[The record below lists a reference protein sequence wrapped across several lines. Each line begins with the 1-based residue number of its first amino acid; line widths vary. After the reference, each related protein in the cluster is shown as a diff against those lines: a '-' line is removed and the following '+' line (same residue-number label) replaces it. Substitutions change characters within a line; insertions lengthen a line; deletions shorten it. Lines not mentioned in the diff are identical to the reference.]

1 MKPDTPDTP
10 DTLDT
15 LDPAAAPPASRL
27 PNLRQRVAFLNQSR
41 ELALAAMFAAALAA
55 RVLGQPVEVAT
66 LVLLGLW
73 FGSAWAL
80 ARVCAG
86 AWLGIGD
93 HDLHR
98 VEIVYFASEIIL
110 ITGLAGAAGAAIWL
124 PLLFYLVSILYATM
138 VLPTRPVRW
147 LAISAALC
155 FSGLVLLDAVRSRA
169 LPALNGGQ
177 PTLARIALLGAV
189 ALGGYGLMGVL
200 ISQFSRML
208 NGHALALQSANR
220 KLAAA
225 SLELRQHRDHLEDRV
240 RQRTCELER
249 ATDELR
255 RANQDLRALNQLKS
269 NFLANVSHEL
279 RTPLTSIRSFSEI
292 LLDYPDEDV
301 FTRCEFLE
309 IIKSES
315 DRLTRLI
322 NDVLD
327 LAKIEAGK
335 MEWHTQPVPVAE
347 LAREALS
354 VIQLVAAN
362 RGLKLI
368 NSVPAE
374 VRVSADPDRLRQV
387 LTNLLSNALKFT
399 PSGSIEV
406 GALPVSGEAAERVL
420 FVADTGVGV
429 PAENLERIFEKFHQS
444 GNGLSDKPAGT
455 GLGLSI
461 CREILAHLGGR
472 IWAGP
477 HALQGSTFYFTLPAV
492 APELESALAAAP
504 TAFSARA

>member
-1 MKPDTPDTP
+1 M
-10 DTLDT
+10 TLDT
-15 LDPAAAPPASRL
+15 LDPAAVPSASLL

-55 RVLGQPVEVAT
+55 RVLGEPVAMTT

-73 FGSAWAL
+73 FGLAWAL

-93 HDLHR
+93 YQLHR
-98 VEIVYFASEIIL
+98 VEVVYFASEIIL

-147 LAISAALC
+147 LALGAALC
-155 FSGLVLLDAVRSRA
+155 FSGLMLVDALRSRA
-169 LPALNGGQ
+169 MEGGQ
-177 PTLARIALLGAV
+177 PALARLALLVAV

-240 RQRTCELER
+240 RQRTCDLER
-249 ATDELR
+249 ATEELR
-255 RANQDLRALNQLKS
+255 GANQELRALNQLKS

-315 DRLTRLI
+315 ERLTRLI

-374 VRVSADPDRLRQV
+374 VWVSADPDRLRQV

-406 GALPVSGEAAERVL
+406 GALPLSGAATEQVL

-429 PAENLERIFEKFHQS
+429 PEENLERIFEKFHQN

-461 CREILAHLGGR
+461 CREILARMGGR
-472 IWAGP
+472 IWTGQRAR
-477 HALQGSTFYFTLPAV
+477 QGSTFYFTLPAV
-492 APELESALAAAP
+492 VAESEPALAALAEP
-504 TAFSARA
+504 PSAFSARA